1 MSKCC
6 YFIGFRYVSGKPRFP
21 QVRPRASLERP
32 GGAPRVVLEV
42 WGAPWVSPGRSECC
56 HFIGFRWL
64 SEMSCFLMFFH
75 RYLEAMSFS

>member
-6 YFIGFRYVSGKPRFP
+6 YFIGFSYVSGKPRSP

-32 GGAPRVVLEV
+32 GGAPSMVLEV
-42 WGAPWVSPGRSECC
+42 WGAPWVSPGRSECYY
-56 HFIGFRWL
+56 FVSFTTFSGML
-64 SEMSCFLMFFH
+64 CFLMFFH